1 MKIYFAHPQTIDYKA
16 IYDLLKSEPYFAD
29 HEVILPHDGKKHEN
43 HTRYF
48 YGDIDV
54 VIAEV
59 SEPSTG
65 LGIELGWASDYAVP
79 IYCFYKKGSKPS
91 GSLSAVTD
99 TILEYEEYSDLR
111 DRIMEIVEGLKSSW
125 EEQ

>member
-1 MKIYFAHPQTIDYKA
+1 MKIYFAHSQTIDYKA
-16 IYDLLKSEPYFAD
+16 IYDMLKSEPYFSK
-29 HEVILPHDGKKHEN
+29 HELILPHDGVTHEN
-43 HTRYF
+43 HTRDF
-48 YGDIDV
+48 YCNIDV

-91 GSLSAVTD
+91 GSLRAVTEN
-99 TILEYEEYSDLR
+99 IMQYEEYNDLR
-111 DRIMEIVEGLKSSW
+111 DGVMEIVEGLKS
-125 EEQ
+125 